1 MIRDLSNVSRKFFD
15 LFFVFFLAIG
25 IFLWEKFN
33 YLISIGSYSTSEIK
47 NCETFSLPISMGKN
61 IIRENLFLPI
71 FPEFSNIKCLLRI
84 NRIEEIDGFIKV
96 YNGTSPFFYLGS
108 FLIFG
113 LFIFLLIQNKIDK
126 KKSVIVLTL
135 FFLFELLIYNLEFKY
150 SQNTFFLI
158 FFLVLLNKTQ
168 LSYLIKDNKYLIII
182 FYFFNS
188 GHINEFIKVNLDPP
202 FLIDNLFKIFS
213 LTILLYLLNT
223 DESKNSYLI
232 LNSLIPILVVTLL
245 VLNELFFTLN
255 PSGRYLYYFL
265 IFVLIYLVI
274 KEIKFKSGL
283 VIGKLFQSLSAVL
296 GIYLFPSFINS
307 DLFTNKIYVFLLV
320 LVSIS
325 LILFKKFNVYFIN
338 NKILSLFF
346 LIFFLTQINFSDL
359 ISFQNDR
366 NRNIETSKSNV
377 NIVHILFDAL
387 PRVAI
392 QEIKIENKIKNFHI
406 YENFYSTGLNTQPT
420 LIDMFMGDNFDPD
433 INGSYFEY
441 FENSSKSDENYLNK
455 LQKLNVQ
462 THLVTDRFISDVILQ
477 RNVDIFDTK
486 YINYGDD
493 EDFENYSKFYGNN
506 VPNVYKYN
514 LNVNTSKIIFDYV
527 LEILKI
533 NKKYDTNLIVER
545 GALISI
551 DNLSKLYKIYNLNKN
566 SGNNYYYAHLQI
578 PHTPFVMDSECNYIE
593 YKVGDRNNSK
603 DVVNGQI
610 ECAKKLIK
618 IISEQF
624 NSPNT
629 LLIIHGDHSLNEVV
643 LKDENLREIKS
654 LDGFIFENNDLIKQK
669 LSSGLMIRYPDFN
682 YDELVD
688 VDDKLF
694 TTDIGSFI
702 ENFFVD
708 NNLYIKNNF
717 NENYVNLVGGLA
729 GNINNPRYFIKR
741 LNISN
746 W

>member
-1 MIRDLSNVSRKFFD
+1 M
-15 LFFVFFLAIG
+15 
-25 IFLWEKFN
+25 
-33 YLISIGSYSTSEIK
+33 
-47 NCETFSLPISMGKN
+47 
-61 IIRENLFLPI
+61 
-71 FPEFSNIKCLLRI
+71 
-84 NRIEEIDGFIKV
+84 
-96 YNGTSPFFYLGS
+96 
-108 FLIFG
+108 
-113 LFIFLLIQNKIDK
+113 
-126 KKSVIVLTL
+126 
-135 FFLFELLIYNLEFKY
+135 
-150 SQNTFFLI
+150 
-158 FFLVLLNKTQ
+158 
-168 LSYLIKDNKYLIII
+168 
-182 FYFFNS
+182 
-188 GHINEFIKVNLDPP
+188 
-202 FLIDNLFKIFS
+202 
-213 LTILLYLLNT
+213 
-223 DESKNSYLI
+223 
-232 LNSLIPILVVTLL
+232 
-245 VLNELFFTLN
+245 
-255 PSGRYLYYFL
+255 
-265 IFVLIYLVI
+265 
-274 KEIKFKSGL
+274 
-283 VIGKLFQSLSAVL
+283 
-296 GIYLFPSFINS
+296 
-307 DLFTNKIYVFLLV
+307 
-320 LVSIS
+320 
-325 LILFKKFNVYFIN
+325 
-338 NKILSLFF
+338 
-346 LIFFLTQINFSDL
+346 
-359 ISFQNDR
+359 
-366 NRNIETSKSNV
+366 
-377 NIVHILFDAL
+377 

-545 GALISI
+545 GALISV
-551 DNLSKLYKIYNLNKN
+551 DNLSKLYKIYNSNKN

-603 DVVNGQI
+603 EVINGQI

-643 LKDENLREIKS
+643 LKDENLGEIKS
-654 LDGFIFENNDLIKQK
+654 LDGFILENNDLIKQK

-688 VDDKLF
+688 VDDKIF